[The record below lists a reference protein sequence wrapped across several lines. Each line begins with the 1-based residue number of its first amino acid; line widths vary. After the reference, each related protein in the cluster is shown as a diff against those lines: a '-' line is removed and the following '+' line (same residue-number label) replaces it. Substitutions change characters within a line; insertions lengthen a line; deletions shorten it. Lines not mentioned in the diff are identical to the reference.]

1 MTHASVHIQIAPEAA
16 PTPPCWFGEV
26 AILAEILKT
35 YGLVKLIETKVRFAR
50 ARFDHYELCYSRHKL
65 AVAARNCRFW
75 EFSQRVSGQLL
86 CSIGILRKDLLHARF
101 QGKFKCLLA
110 ILEFDQL
117 VIMANWVKGWIV
129 RTQLPGRKSLSGR
142 PSARGQDV
150 SRWRVPTLDPGPRPQ
165 RRLAVLPRLCATA
178 GALRT

>member
-1 MTHASVHIQIAPEAA
+1 MILSMPF
-16 PTPPCWFGEV
+16 TPLLGFLTPFS
-26 AILAEILKT
+26 
-35 YGLVKLIETKVRFAR
+35 
-50 ARFDHYELCYSRHKL
+50 CYSRHKL

-178 GALRT
+178 GALRTCAGCGPRPEEAPFSPPA

>member
-1 MTHASVHIQIAPEAA
+1 M
-16 PTPPCWFGEV
+16 
-26 AILAEILKT
+26 
-35 YGLVKLIETKVRFAR
+35 
-50 ARFDHYELCYSRHKL
+50 
-65 AVAARNCRFW
+65 NCRFW
-75 EFSQRVSGQLL
+75 GFSQRVSGQLL

-129 RTQLPGRKSLSGR
+129 RTQLPGRESLSGR

-150 SRWRVPTLDPGPRPQ
+150 SRWRVPTLDPGPQPE

-178 GALRT
+178 GASRT

>member
-1 MTHASVHIQIAPEAA
+1 MTSFDRAKVSVAQNTLSMPNSGN
-16 PTPPCWFGEV
+16 TGTF
-26 AILAEILKT
+26 
-35 YGLVKLIETKVRFAR
+35 
-50 ARFDHYELCYSRHKL
+50 CYSRNKL

-178 GALRT
+178 GALRTCAGCGPRPEEAPFSPPA